1 MLGLTHSPVVRVLL
15 IVGVVF
21 LQYHLWLSDTGFLRH
36 RRLTQHIQRVESQ
49 NHRILDDS
57 RKIEA
62 ALDDLRSI
70 DGQLLV
76 NNARE
81 GLGMVGPDETLY
93 QVVTH

>member
-1 MLGLTHSPVVRVLL
+1 VLGLVHSPVVRVLL
-15 IVGVVF
+15 IVGIVF
-21 LQYHLWLSDTGFLRH
+21 LQYHLWLSDTGILRH
-36 RRLTQHIQRVESQ
+36 HRLTQHIQRVESE
-49 NHRILDDS
+49 NHRVQDDS

-62 ALDDLRSI
+62 ALDDLRST

-93 QVVTH
+93 QVVSN